1 MLPNVSGGRV
11 SAGGTD
17 AGAQLP
23 EALHGAFDLL
33 VIRPASVAA
42 GEVLD
47 NATAK
52 PFA

>member
-11 SAGGTD
+11 SVGGTD
-17 AGAQLP
+17 AGAQLS
-23 EALHGAFDLL
+23 EALHGAFNLI